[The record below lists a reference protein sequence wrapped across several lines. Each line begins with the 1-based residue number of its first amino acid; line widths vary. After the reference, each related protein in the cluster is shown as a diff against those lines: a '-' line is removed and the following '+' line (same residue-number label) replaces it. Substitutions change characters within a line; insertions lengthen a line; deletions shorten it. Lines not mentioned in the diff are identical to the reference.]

1 MCSCKNQRKSLK
13 PIEKV
18 EMFKEVNKTIVR
30 YKSVLIDKPVKVLTK
45 KLQLN

>member
-1 MCSCKNQRKSLK
+1 
-13 PIEKV
+13 
-18 EMFKEVNKTIVR
+18 MFKEVNKTIVR